1 MGGRGDCNMK
11 RYVAIIATLFFVSGS
26 YASNDVPSSETFGQL
41 LYSYANKEK
50 KEALKSQKK
59 ISIIEMIAANSVS
72 PQSDSKKNQSLIKSK
87 EIKKK
92 EEKTNDLNVDYNVMN
107 TKINTITSKQKIVR
121 ITNDKMLNENNINA
135 NNNLLNWSV
144 DRNQD
149 LLNILNKWGQS
160 AGWDIVWK
168 SDYSYRIL
176 TAASFSNVDFVTA
189 VQRLFESM
197 GDVKPK
203 LYIKFYMGNKV
214 LMISDK
220 SDF

>member
-1 MGGRGDCNMK
+1 MK
-11 RYVAIIATLFFVSGS
+11 RYAAVIVTLFFVSGS
-26 YASNDVPSSETFGQL
+26 YASNDAPPSATLGQL
-41 LYSYANKEK
+41 LYSYSNKEK

-59 ISIIEMIAANSVS
+59 ISIIEQIAANSVS
-72 PQSDSKKNQSLIKSK
+72 PLSDSKKNQSQIKSN
-87 EIKKK
+87 ESIKK
-92 EEKTNDLNVDYNVMN
+92 EEKINDLNVNHNVTNTKMN
-107 TKINTITSKQKIVR
+107 TFNSKGKIVR
-121 ITNDKMLNENNINA
+121 MTNDKILNKD
-135 NNNLLNWSV
+135 NNLLNWSV

-149 LLNILNKWGQS
+149 LLNILNKWGQA

-197 GDVKPK
+197 GEANPK

>member
-1 MGGRGDCNMK
+1 
-11 RYVAIIATLFFVSGS
+11 
-26 YASNDVPSSETFGQL
+26 
-41 LYSYANKEK
+41 
-50 KEALKSQKK
+50 LKSQKK
-59 ISIIEMIAANSVS
+59 ISIIEQIAADSVS
-72 PQSDSKKNQSLIKSK
+72 PLSDSKKNQSLIKSN
-87 EIKKK
+87 ETKKK
-92 EEKTNDLNVDYNVMN
+92 EEKINNLNVNYNVMN
-107 TKINTITSKQKIVR
+107 TKMNTFNSKEKIVR
-121 ITNDKMLNENNINA
+121 ITNDKILNKD

-149 LLNILNKWGQS
+149 LLNILNKWGQA

-189 VQRLFESM
+189 IQQLFESM
-197 GDVKPK
+197 GEVKPK

>member
-1 MGGRGDCNMK
+1 MK
-11 RYVAIIATLFFVSGS
+11 RYAAVIVTLFFVSGS
-26 YASNDVPSSETFGQL
+26 YASNDAPPSATLGQL
-41 LYSYANKEK
+41 LYSYSNKEK

-59 ISIIEMIAANSVS
+59 ISIIEQIAANSVS
-72 PQSDSKKNQSLIKSK
+72 PLSDSKKNQSQIKSN
-87 EIKKK
+87 ESIKK
-92 EEKTNDLNVDYNVMN
+92 EEKINDLNVNHNVTNTKMN
-107 TKINTITSKQKIVR
+107 TFNSKGKIVR
-121 ITNDKMLNENNINA
+121 ITNDKILNKD
-135 NNNLLNWSV
+135 NNLLNWSV

-149 LLNILNKWGQS
+149 LLNILNKWGQA

-197 GDVKPK
+197 GEANPK

>member
-11 RYVAIIATLFFVSGS
+11 RYAAVIVTLFFVSGS
-26 YASNDVPSSETFGQL
+26 YASNDAPPSATLGQL
-41 LYSYANKEK
+41 LYSYSNKEK

-59 ISIIEMIAANSVS
+59 ISIIEQIAANSVS
-72 PQSDSKKNQSLIKSK
+72 PLSDSKKNQSQIKSN
-87 EIKKK
+87 ESIKK
-92 EEKTNDLNVDYNVMN
+92 EEKINDLNVNHNVTNTKMN
-107 TKINTITSKQKIVR
+107 TFNSKGKIVR
-121 ITNDKMLNENNINA
+121 ITNDKILNKD
-135 NNNLLNWSV
+135 NNLLNWSV

-149 LLNILNKWGQS
+149 LLNILNKWGQA

-197 GDVKPK
+197 GEANPK

>member
-1 MGGRGDCNMK
+1 MGGRGDCNMN
-11 RYVAIIATLFFVSGS
+11 RYVAIIVTLFFVSGS
-26 YASNDVPSSETFGQL
+26 YASNDAPPSATLGQL
-41 LYSYANKEK
+41 LYNYSNKEK

-59 ISIIEMIAANSVS
+59 ISIIEQIAADSVS
-72 PQSDSKKNQSLIKSK
+72 PLSDSKKNQSLIKSN
-87 EIKKK
+87 ETKKK
-92 EEKTNDLNVDYNVMN
+92 EEKINNLNVNYNVMN
-107 TKINTITSKQKIVR
+107 TKMNTFNSKEKIVR
-121 ITNDKMLNENNINA
+121 ITNDKILNKD

-149 LLNILNKWGQS
+149 LLNILNKWGQA

-189 VQRLFESM
+189 IQQLFESM
-197 GDVKPK
+197 GEVKPK

>member
-1 MGGRGDCNMK
+1 MK
-11 RYVAIIATLFFVSGS
+11 RYVAIIVTFFFVSGS
-26 YASNDVPSSETFGQL
+26 YASNDAPPSATLGEL
-41 LYSYANKEK
+41 LYSYSNKEK

-59 ISIIEMIAANSVS
+59 ISIIEQIAANSVS
-72 PQSDSKKNQSLIKSK
+72 PQLDSKKNQSLIKTK
-87 EIKKK
+87 ETKKK
-92 EEKTNDLNVDYNVMN
+92 EEKVNDLNVDYNIMN
-107 TKINTITSKQKIVR
+107 TKINTINSKQKIVR
-121 ITNDKMLNENNINA
+121 ITNDKMLKKDDINVNNNI
-135 NNNLLNWSV
+135 LNWSV

-149 LLNILNKWGQS
+149 LLNILNKWGQA

-197 GDVKPK
+197 GEVTPK

>member
-1 MGGRGDCNMK
+1 MK
-11 RYVAIIATLFFVSGS
+11 RYAAVIVTLFFVSGS
-26 YASNDVPSSETFGQL
+26 YASNGAPPSATLGQL
-41 LYSYANKEK
+41 LYSYSNKEK

-59 ISIIEMIAANSVS
+59 ISIIEQIAANSVS
-72 PQSDSKKNQSLIKSK
+72 PLSDSKKNQSQIKSN
-87 EIKKK
+87 ESKKK
-92 EEKTNDLNVDYNVMN
+92 EEKINNLNVNHNVTNTKMN
-107 TKINTITSKQKIVR
+107 TFNSKEKIVR
-121 ITNDKMLNENNINA
+121 ITNDKILNKD
-135 NNNLLNWSV
+135 NNLLNWSV

-149 LLNILNKWGQS
+149 LLNILNKWGQA

-197 GDVKPK
+197 GEVNPK

>member
-1 MGGRGDCNMK
+1 MK

-26 YASNDVPSSETFGQL
+26 YASNDVPSSETLGQL

-50 KEALKSQKK
+50 KDALKSQKK
-59 ISIIEMIAANSVS
+59 ISIIELIAANSVS

-87 EIKKK
+87 ETKKK

-121 ITNDKMLNENNINA
+121 ITNDKMLNEDNINA

>member
-11 RYVAIIATLFFVSGS
+11 RYVAIIVTLFFVSGS
-26 YASNDVPSSETFGQL
+26 YASNDAPPSATLGQL
-41 LYSYANKEK
+41 LYSYSNKEK

-59 ISIIEMIAANSVS
+59 ISIIEQIAANSVS
-72 PQSDSKKNQSLIKSK
+72 PLSDSKKNQSLIKSN
-87 EIKKK
+87 ESKKK
-92 EEKTNDLNVDYNVMN
+92 EEKTNNLNVNYNVMN
-107 TKINTITSKQKIVR
+107 TKINAFNSKEKIVR
-121 ITNDKMLNENNINA
+121 ITNDKILNND
-135 NNNLLNWSV
+135 NNLLNWSV

-197 GDVKPK
+197 GEVKPK

>member
-1 MGGRGDCNMK
+1 MK

-59 ISIIEMIAANSVS
+59 ISIIELIAANSVS

-87 EIKKK
+87 ETKKK

>member
-1 MGGRGDCNMK
+1 MN
-11 RYVAIIATLFFVSGS
+11 RYVAIIVTLFFVSGS
-26 YASNDVPSSETFGQL
+26 YASNDAPPSATLGQL
-41 LYSYANKEK
+41 LYNYSNKEK

-59 ISIIEMIAANSVS
+59 ISIIEQIAADSVS
-72 PQSDSKKNQSLIKSK
+72 PLSDSKKNQSLIKSN
-87 EIKKK
+87 ETKKK
-92 EEKTNDLNVDYNVMN
+92 EEKINNLNVNYNVMN
-107 TKINTITSKQKIVR
+107 TKMNTFNSKEKIVR
-121 ITNDKMLNENNINA
+121 ITNDKILNKD

-149 LLNILNKWGQS
+149 LLNILNKWGQA

-189 VQRLFESM
+189 IQQLFESM
-197 GDVKPK
+197 GEVKPK

>member
-1 MGGRGDCNMK
+1 MK
-11 RYVAIIATLFFVSGS
+11 RYAAVIVTLFFVSGS
-26 YASNDVPSSETFGQL
+26 YASNDAPPSATLGQL
-41 LYSYANKEK
+41 LYSYSNEEK

-59 ISIIEMIAANSVS
+59 ISIIEQIAANSVS
-72 PQSDSKKNQSLIKSK
+72 PLSDPKKNQSQIKSN
-87 EIKKK
+87 ESKKK
-92 EEKTNDLNVDYNVMN
+92 EEKINDLNVNHNVTNKKMN
-107 TKINTITSKQKIVR
+107 IFNSKEKFVR
-121 ITNDKMLNENNINA
+121 ITNDKILNKD
-135 NNNLLNWSV
+135 NNLLNWSV

-149 LLNILNKWGQS
+149 LLNILNKWGQA

-197 GDVKPK
+197 GEVNPK

>member
-1 MGGRGDCNMK
+1 MK

-59 ISIIEMIAANSVS
+59 ISIIELIAANSVS
-72 PQSDSKKNQSLIKSK
+72 PQSNSKKNQSLIKSK
-87 EIKKK
+87 ETKKK

-107 TKINTITSKQKIVR
+107 TKIDTITSKQKIVR

>member
-1 MGGRGDCNMK
+1 MK

-59 ISIIEMIAANSVS
+59 ISIIELIAANSVS
-72 PQSDSKKNQSLIKSK
+72 PQSNSKKNQSLIKSK
-87 EIKKK
+87 ETKKK
-92 EEKTNDLNVDYNVMN
+92 EKKTNDLNVDYNVMN
-107 TKINTITSKQKIVR
+107 TKIDTITSKQKIVR

>member
-1 MGGRGDCNMK
+1 MK
-11 RYVAIIATLFFVSGS
+11 RYVAIIVTLFFVSGS
-26 YASNDVPSSETFGQL
+26 YASNDAQANLTLGQL
-41 LYSYANKEK
+41 LYNNSNKEK
-50 KEALKSQKK
+50 KEALKSQKRV
-59 ISIIEMIAANSVS
+59 SIIEQIAANSVS
-72 PQSDSKKNQSLIKSK
+72 LQSDSIKNQSLIKNN
-87 EIKKK
+87 ETKKK
-92 EEKTNDLNVDYNVMN
+92 EENVNNVNIDYNVMN
-107 TKINTITSKQKIVR
+107 TKINTINSKQKIVR
-121 ITNDKMLNENNINA
+121 ITNDNVLNKDNIKA

-149 LLNILNKWGQS
+149 LLNILNKWGQA
-160 AGWDIVWK
+160 AGWDVVWK

-197 GDVKPK
+197 GEVEPK

-214 LMISDK
+214 LIISEK

>member
-1 MGGRGDCNMK
+1 MNMK
-11 RYVAIIATLFFVSGS
+11 RYVAIIVTLFYVSGS
-26 YASNDVPSSETFGQL
+26 YASNDARPSGTLGQL
-41 LYSYANKEK
+41 LYNNSNKEK
-50 KEALKSQKK
+50 KEALKSQKN
-59 ISIIEMIAANSVS
+59 ISIIERIAVNSVS
-72 PQSDSKKNQSLIKSK
+72 LQLDSKKNQSQIKSN
-87 EIKKK
+87 ETKKK
-92 EEKTNDLNVDYNVMN
+92 EEKIDNSNIGYNVVN
-107 TKINTITSKQKIVR
+107 TKRNTIDSKQKIVR
-121 ITNDKMLNENNINA
+121 ITNDKILNKDYFNA

-149 LLNILNKWGQS
+149 LLNILNKWGQA
-160 AGWDIVWK
+160 AGWDIVWM

-176 TAASFSNVDFVTA
+176 TSASFSSVDFVTA

-197 GDVKPK
+197 GEVKPK

>member
-1 MGGRGDCNMK
+1 MK

>member
-1 MGGRGDCNMK
+1 MK
-11 RYVAIIATLFFVSGS
+11 RYAAVIVTLFFVSGS
-26 YASNDVPSSETFGQL
+26 YASNDAPPSATLGQL
-41 LYSYANKEK
+41 LYSYSNEEK

-59 ISIIEMIAANSVS
+59 ISIIEQIAANSVS
-72 PQSDSKKNQSLIKSK
+72 PLSDSKKNQSQIKSN
-87 EIKKK
+87 ESKKK
-92 EEKTNDLNVDYNVMN
+92 EEKINDLNVNHNVTNTKMN
-107 TKINTITSKQKIVR
+107 TFNSKKKIVR
-121 ITNDKMLNENNINA
+121 ITNDKILNKD
-135 NNNLLNWSV
+135 NNLLNWSV

-149 LLNILNKWGQS
+149 LLNILNKWGQA

-197 GDVKPK
+197 GEVNPK

>member
-1 MGGRGDCNMK
+1 MK
-11 RYVAIIATLFFVSGS
+11 RYAAVIVTLFFVSGS
-26 YASNDVPSSETFGQL
+26 YASNDAPPSATLGQL
-41 LYSYANKEK
+41 LYSYSNKEK

-59 ISIIEMIAANSVS
+59 ISIIEQIAANSVS
-72 PQSDSKKNQSLIKSK
+72 PLSDSKKNQSQIKNNES
-87 EIKKK
+87 IKK
-92 EEKTNDLNVDYNVMN
+92 EEKINDLNVNHNVTNTKMN
-107 TKINTITSKQKIVR
+107 TFNSKGKIVR
-121 ITNDKMLNENNINA
+121 ITNDKILNKD
-135 NNNLLNWSV
+135 NNLLNWSV

-149 LLNILNKWGQS
+149 LLNILNKWGQA

-197 GDVKPK
+197 GEANPK

>member
-1 MGGRGDCNMK
+1 MK
-11 RYVAIIATLFFVSGS
+11 RYTAVIVTLFFVSGS
-26 YASNDVPSSETFGQL
+26 YASNDAPPSATLGQL
-41 LYSYANKEK
+41 LYSYSNKEK

-59 ISIIEMIAANSVS
+59 ISIIEQIAANSVS
-72 PQSDSKKNQSLIKSK
+72 PLSDSKKNQSQIKSN
-87 EIKKK
+87 ESIKK
-92 EEKTNDLNVDYNVMN
+92 EEKINDLNVNHNVTNTKMN
-107 TKINTITSKQKIVR
+107 TFNSKGKIVR
-121 ITNDKMLNENNINA
+121 ITNDKILNKD
-135 NNNLLNWSV
+135 NNLLNWSV

-149 LLNILNKWGQS
+149 LLNILNKWGQA

-197 GDVKPK
+197 GEANPK

>member
-1 MGGRGDCNMK
+1 MN
-11 RYVAIIATLFFVSGS
+11 RYVAIIVTLFFVSGS
-26 YASNDVPSSETFGQL
+26 YASNDAPPSATLGQL
-41 LYSYANKEK
+41 LYNYSNKEK

-59 ISIIEMIAANSVS
+59 ISIIEQIAADSVS
-72 PQSDSKKNQSLIKSK
+72 PLSDSKKNQSLIKSN
-87 EIKKK
+87 ETKKK
-92 EEKTNDLNVDYNVMN
+92 EEKINNLNVNYNVMN
-107 TKINTITSKQKIVR
+107 TKMNTFNSKEKIVR
-121 ITNDKMLNENNINA
+121 ITNDKILNKN

-149 LLNILNKWGQS
+149 LLNILNKWGQA

-189 VQRLFESM
+189 IQQLFESM
-197 GDVKPK
+197 GEVKPK